1 MNENVV
7 KNKSLRQNSQRAQSQ
22 RKRQSGRASR
32 KKVGQKKGSAQL
44 VQKNQSGRPRQGS
57 KKFAQKKNT
66 QLIIS
71 REQLMEEARKF
82 NLLSDVFI
90 AVVLKDIP
98 ACQHVLRIITQIPGL
113 KVKEIRTQY
122 RISKIISH
130 DAILDI
136 LAEDEEG
143 RLYNI
148 EIQRASTID
157 HARRTRF
164 YGSMIDSEFL
174 QKGKEYDE
182 LPKVRIIYIS
192 ESDIWKEQKTV
203 YKVSKSLNPTGQ
215 SYDDGM
221 QITYVNAE
229 IDDGSEIAKL
239 MKYFKTADPHD
250 MSQGALSKR
259 VHFLKC
265 EEGGYKAMCE
275 VAEKIGRMY
284 EQNGMIKGEIKGKR
298 IGEKNG
304 IIKGKRIGEIAGKRE
319 TAFNL
324 VRMGMPEEKI
334 AEAVAMKVEV
344 VRGWLKSEKTLST
357 KA

>member
-1 MNENVV
+1 MEGNTV
-7 KNKSLRQNSQRAQSQ
+7 KNKSLMQNSQRAQSQ
-22 RKRQSGRASR
+22 RKRQSDTSSR
-32 KKVGQKKGSAQL
+32 KKSGQKKGSTQSL
-44 VQKNQSGRPRQGS
+44 QKNQSGRPRQRS
-57 KKFAQKKNT
+57 NKQAQKKNT

-71 REQLMEEARKF
+71 REQLIEEARNF

-192 ESDIWKEQKTV
+192 EGDIWKEQRTV
-203 YKVSKSLNPTGQ
+203 YKVNKSLDPTGQ

-229 IDDGSEIAKL
+229 VDDGSEIAKL
-239 MKYFKTADPHD
+239 MKYFKTADPYD

-284 EQNGMIKGEIKGKR
+284 EQNGMIKGKR
-298 IGEKNG
+298 K
-304 IIKGKRIGEIAGKRE
+304 
-319 TAFNL
+319 TAINL
-324 VRMGMPEEKI
+324 ARMGMPEEKI
-334 AEAVAMKVEV
+334 AEAVEMKVKV
-344 VRGWLKSEKTLST
+344 VRGWLKSEKTLS
-357 KA
+357 

>member
-1 MNENVV
+1 MEGNTV
-7 KNKSLRQNSQRAQSQ
+7 KNKSLMQTSQRAQSQ
-22 RKRQSGRASR
+22 RKKQSGTSSR
-32 KKVGQKKGSAQL
+32 KKTGQKKGSTQSL
-44 VQKNQSGRPRQGS
+44 QKNQSGRPHKRSRKQ
-57 KKFAQKKNT
+57 AQKKNT

-71 REQLMEEARKF
+71 REQLIEEARNF

-122 RISKIISH
+122 RISKITSR

-136 LAEDEEG
+136 LAEDDEG

-192 ESDIWKEQKTV
+192 EKDIWKEQRTV
-203 YKVSKSLNPTGQ
+203 YKVNKSLDPTGQ

-229 IDDGSEIAKL
+229 VDDCSEIAKL
-239 MKYFKTADPHD
+239 MKYFKTADPYD

-265 EEGGYKAMCE
+265 EEGGYEAICEVTEKIQRMCE
-275 VAEKIGRMY
+275 
-284 EQNGMIKGEIKGKR
+284 Q
-298 IGEKNG
+298 NG
-304 IIKGKRIGEIAGKRE
+304 IIKGKRE
-319 TAFNL
+319 TARNL
-324 VRMGMPEEKI
+324 ARMGMPEEKI
-334 AEAVAMKVEV
+334 AEAVAMKVKV
-344 VRGWLKSEKTLST
+344 VRGWLKSEKTL
-357 KA
+357 A